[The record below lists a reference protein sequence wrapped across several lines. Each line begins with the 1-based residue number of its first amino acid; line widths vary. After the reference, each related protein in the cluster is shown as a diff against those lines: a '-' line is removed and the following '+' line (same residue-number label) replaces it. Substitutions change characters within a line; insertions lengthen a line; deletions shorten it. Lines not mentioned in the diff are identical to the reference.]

1 MWYTAVSC
9 DCSLNYHP
17 GDSLHFCFRLN
28 PVFPDF
34 HGFLLLIHTFV
45 LESHFLC
52 GFYER
57 VIRINFLRLHIW
69 KYVYSVFTLDW
80 QFGRIQ
86 YINIYLYI
94 LVFLFSVSCC
104 IICGVLLYWAGIE
117 CGMLAVKAWC
127 LNYCNYWPARKFP
140 SIPLLNCACCSRE
153 QRFFSPE
160 NSQIAICWNDGT
172 NFLNHV

>member
-17 GDSLHFCFRLN
+17 GDSLHFFFRLN

-34 HGFLLLIHTFV
+34 HGFLLLIYTFV

-57 VIRINFLRLHIW
+57 VIRINVLRLHVW
-69 KYVYSVFTLDW
+69 KYVYSIFTLDW

-86 YINIYLYI
+86 YINIYI
-94 LVFLFSVSCC
+94 FLFFFSSVFHAASLVESYFTEQGLNLGCWQWKH
-104 IICGVLLYWAGIE
+104 GVLTTVTTGLPGNSP
-117 CGMLAVKAWC
+117 V
-127 LNYCNYWPARKFP
+127 FP
-140 SIPLLNCACCSRE
+140 FLIVHVVLEN
-153 QRFFSPE
+153 RFSPPE
-160 NSQIAICWNDGT
+160 NSQAAFCWNDGT
-172 NFLNHV
+172 NFLNQL